1 MITDIASYLRFF
13 NSVRRRTERDV
24 AALPPEA
31 AAWRPPAIEGEA
43 GWSIGDIVG
52 HIGGSRL
59 YFARAY
65 RGEGWITTSAEVDR
79 ADQRTWL
86 PWLGSSAERFVALVG
101 DTPDEWLTRRI
112 EMIDTPGSLSGW
124 RMLMMML
131 EHEVHHR
138 SQIDTYAGL
147 QGWPVPHIFERSSD
161 RSTPCSPPSTP
172 ATAADILSPRPG
184 LVPIT
189 GREGGRMRFGFF

>member
-13 NSVRRRTERDV
+13 DSVRRRTERDV

-31 AAWRPPAIEGEA
+31 AAWGPPSAGGET

-52 HIGGSRL
+52 HIGSSRL

-65 RGEGWITTSAEVDR
+65 RGEGWITTPPDVDR

-86 PWLGSSAERFVALVG
+86 PWLQSSAGRFVEQLR
-101 DTPDEWLTRRI
+101 DTPDDWLTRRI

-147 QGWPVPHIFERSSD
+147 QGWPVPDIFGRSAETIAGLQPAQHARHPT
-161 RSTPCSPPSTP
+161 RS
-172 ATAADILSPRPG
+172 
-184 LVPIT
+184 
-189 GREGGRMRFGFF
+189 